1 MCEEMSMFRSYLL
14 KQNFWAKKGKER
26 TVYMKHDINIGG
38 IYAYLVNHGVKLIVK
53 GKDYFFDN
61 FDNLDVFLN
70 RLTTNSNNDD
80 FSRVLKRRNM
90 QKALRTLAI

>member
-1 MCEEMSMFRSYLL
+1 MSMFRSYLL

-38 IYAYLVNHGVKLIVK
+38 IYAKIEKNRGVTLFIK

-70 RLTTNSNNDD
+70 RLTNSSNNDD